1 MINSKPYSDIYFG
14 KLTVV
19 DDDGDDE
26 SPDVDLIYPAWDEVV
41 DNSTIEFEYE
51 FDDDVDVVNCSFEL
65 YNATKS
71 SGGSYAQK
79 ELLFPLGSS
88 NKNLA
93 FEDNLNNNGEEN
105 LLLVDFDDGYY
116 IWQVNCYDAAGNE
129 GEDFNGFEVETD
141 GEENVVLRATDKPDS
156 YDKEDLVQD
165 LIDGINDFLED
176 MDNLGADEQR
186 ALEILGLGE
195 NMNFY
200 KKQLVQMDQDLK
212 FNLKFMEEGKRTV
225 RIGEIYDE
233 IDVMKD
239 DIVLGI
245 SVEDSYEY
253 SKSSLG
259 VSLEEVISDYMAAKG
274 LSIKKSALYGLVDF
288 NEELQNNLRMNVEA
302 LKLSIEYLDSTK
314 DIVLVSKNMDFDDL
328 NFDGIILEVIPE
340 GISGDVVFVSEGED
354 LGEGIWELNTGD
366 LDGDNIVY
374 YFEDDFKLTNIEATE
389 SILFKDEGG
398 DGNMM
403 TGFFIGVGEGLSF
416 FSFFFLVGFLF
427 LGYVGFFI
435 FGKVKMET
443 WKKEPNVVR
452 ILDLISQ
459 SKMFVRENNVEAARD
474 NYHKMGEI
482 YKVLPEKCKPY
493 FYKEIGR
500 VRLVIN
506 KRDVMN
512 LVKEYEKAKDE
523 FRKEDAV
530 RLHAKINDIY
540 KKLPKKFQD
549 KIYQRIVKREVR

>member
-1 MINSKPYSDIYFG
+1 
-14 KLTVV
+14 
-19 DDDGDDE
+19 
-26 SPDVDLIYPAWDEVV
+26 
-41 DNSTIEFEYE
+41 
-51 FDDDVDVVNCSFEL
+51 
-65 YNATKS
+65 
-71 SGGSYAQK
+71 
-79 ELLFPLGSS
+79 
-88 NKNLA
+88 
-93 FEDNLNNNGEEN
+93 
-105 LLLVDFDDGYY
+105 
-116 IWQVNCYDAAGNE
+116 
-129 GEDFNGFEVETD
+129 
-141 GEENVVLRATDKPDS
+141 
-156 YDKEDLVQD
+156 
-165 LIDGINDFLED
+165 
-176 MDNLGADEQR
+176 
-186 ALEILGLGE
+186 
-195 NMNFY
+195 
-200 KKQLVQMDQDLK
+200 VQMDQDLK

>member
-1 MINSKPYSDIYFG
+1 
-14 KLTVV
+14 
-19 DDDGDDE
+19 
-26 SPDVDLIYPAWDEVV
+26 
-41 DNSTIEFEYE
+41 
-51 FDDDVDVVNCSFEL
+51 
-65 YNATKS
+65 
-71 SGGSYAQK
+71 
-79 ELLFPLGSS
+79 
-88 NKNLA
+88 
-93 FEDNLNNNGEEN
+93 
-105 LLLVDFDDGYY
+105 
-116 IWQVNCYDAAGNE
+116 
-129 GEDFNGFEVETD
+129 
-141 GEENVVLRATDKPDS
+141 
-156 YDKEDLVQD
+156 
-165 LIDGINDFLED
+165 
-176 MDNLGADEQR
+176 
-186 ALEILGLGE
+186 
-195 NMNFY
+195 
-200 KKQLVQMDQDLK
+200 
-212 FNLKFMEEGKRTV
+212 
-225 RIGEIYDE
+225 
-233 IDVMKD
+233 
-239 DIVLGI
+239 
-245 SVEDSYEY
+245 
-253 SKSSLG
+253 
-259 VSLEEVISDYMAAKG
+259 
-274 LSIKKSALYGLVDF
+274 
-288 NEELQNNLRMNVEA
+288 
-302 LKLSIEYLDSTK
+302 
-314 DIVLVSKNMDFDDL
+314 
-328 NFDGIILEVIPE
+328 
-340 GISGDVVFVSEGED
+340 
-354 LGEGIWELNTGD
+354 
-366 LDGDNIVY
+366 
-374 YFEDDFKLTNIEATE
+374 LTNIEATE